1 MDKVLDVQKVV
12 GNLPS
17 RLAPSTFYAVRVGG
31 GYDLYLSDSTGAT
44 AHRLNNPAVLSD
56 VERRMLVLEYQA
68 GIRPPPANLLDL
80 AVWERG
86 NINAQGNNQALLDF
100 NRTKDFIPIPTGN
113 YTLSNTVNA
122 ARMMVFYDKNRR
134 FIRYDWSV
142 GTADKVLTVGDDVA
156 YFRFAYRANPSV
168 TPPPTIEFGFNQT

>member
-1 MDKVLDVQKVV
+1 MDKLLDVQKVV

-17 RLAPSTFYAVRVGG
+17 RLAPSAFYAVRVGG
-31 GYDLYLSDSTGAT
+31 GYDLYLSDSTGNT
-44 AHRLNNPAVLSD
+44 AHKLNTNAD
-56 VERRMLVLEYQA
+56 IERRMLVLEYQA
-68 GIRPPPANLLDL
+68 GIRPPPANLLDV

-86 NINAQGNNQALLDF
+86 NINARGNNQALLDF

-142 GTADKVLTVGDDVA
+142 GTADKVLTVGDEVA

-168 TPPPTIEFGFNQT
+168 TPPPTIEFGLVQSRT